1 MTGAQPRRARRAADD
16 GTIVR
21 VLSMH
26 CRGRRCRTL
35 AYPPARWD
43 TPTMPSDRSNP
54 LAAFRLDGDV
64 AAVTGGAS
72 GIGLA
77 AAEAF
82 AAAGAAVAVLDRNA
96 EAADAAA
103 AKLVAGGA

>member
-1 MTGAQPRRARRAADD
+1 MPR
-16 GTIVR
+16 
-21 VLSMH
+21 
-26 CRGRRCRTL
+26 
-35 AYPPARWD
+35 
-43 TPTMPSDRSNP
+43 DRSNP

-96 EAADAAA
+96 EAAEAAA
-103 AKLVAGGA
+103 AKLVAGGAKAFAWALDVADAASVERVFADIV